1 MLKISRPLVG
11 ELKIYKLLSV
21 TNSTLIHLPKIYFI
35 LCTKSMLKSLKR
47 SFGALMVSS
56 LINYSRTRNRLVQKE
71 ITIFHQQLIADNDV
85 RGQRKNDLSS
95 PPRVATRLCRTERLR
110 HFRCG
115 LRGGREPCSLNEA
128 EGKRKL
134 ALKTTT
140 RSAVTSV
147 GRRSLGN
154 RAFRV
159 VRWICFPAIL
169 FPLFRTSLITITLN
183 LLLFGAMKAKGFSS
197 TVLRSFARFERKS
210 WSTSLIKTCY

>member
-1 MLKISRPLVG
+1 
-11 ELKIYKLLSV
+11 
-21 TNSTLIHLPKIYFI
+21 
-35 LCTKSMLKSLKR
+35 MLKSLKR

-95 PPRVATRLCRTERLR
+95 PPRRDTIMQERLR

-115 LRGGREPCSLNEA
+115 LRGGRKPCSLNEA

-197 TVLRSFARFERKS
+197 TVLRCSAVSRGLNEKVDRRA
-210 WSTSLIKTCY
+210 